1 MPAPWSPGDL
11 TVSTALTLT
20 QSLLLGTYASLA
32 LGHAALQER
41 HRRRNIPV
49 GVAHD
54 QERLPD
60 IWESLP
66 RVDIVVPTYNEH
78 PDVLAACLA
87 SLDGQDYKGDTR
99 ILVVDDGSANIDAL
113 RPVYQCYAER
123 PGWTVLRWREP
134 VNKGKRMAQ
143 EAAIYGGRDHEALLR
158 LDPDGAE
165 RPLVFEGTTADYV
178 VMVDSDTVVE
188 PDGVRWILTPFLD
201 PDVAAVTG
209 DVAALN
215 QGTNRLTE
223 LIDDRYGLL
232 FEHERAAQSRYG
244 LVYCCAGPFSAYRR
258 QEIDEVWSDYVGQQF
273 RNKLCTYGDDLQ
285 LTHLVLKRG
294 RRSIY
299 QPQARAATI
308 VPTTLKAYVR
318 QQWRWN
324 RSFYRQFR
332 WIGPV
337 LLRNWSAYQVFDL
350 AARTLPS
357 LLLAAALA
365 VAAPDLVGLATTR
378 LTDDLMTIGG
388 MIVAG
393 FAAVLLQTRKPRF
406 ALFYGLVYLLLLLP
420 TRIWAIFTLTDSGWG
435 TRRRV
440 EKAFGATALARK
452 RRQLATNPLGQPLAS
467 LLLVQVKGLLQ
478 LVRGLLAALGKA

>member
-1 MPAPWSPGDL
+1 
-11 TVSTALTLT
+11 VSKALTLT
-20 QSLLLGTYASLA
+20 HFLLLGSYASLV

-41 HRRRNIPV
+41 HRRRNTSV
-49 GVAHD
+49 GPEHD

-60 IWESLP
+60 IWGDSPP

-78 PDVLAACLA
+78 PEVLAACLA

-99 ILVVDDGSANIDAL
+99 FLVVDDGSSNIEAL
-113 RPVYQCYAER
+113 RPVYRRYAER

-134 VNKGKRMAQ
+134 GNKGKRMAQ
-143 EAAIYGGRDHEALLR
+143 EAAIYGGRDQGALLR
-158 LDPDGAE
+158 LDPDGTE
-165 RPLVFEGTTADYV
+165 RPVVFEKTTADFI

-215 QGTNRLTE
+215 HATNRLTE
-223 LIDDRYGLL
+223 LIDDRYRLL

-258 QEIDEVWSDYVGQQF
+258 DELDEDWTGYVEQRF
-273 RNKLCTYGDDLQ
+273 LNKPCNYGDDLQ

-299 QPQARAATI
+299 QPRARAATI
-308 VPTTLKAYVR
+308 VPTTLKGYVR

-324 RSFYRQFR
+324 RSFYRQLR

-337 LLRNWSAYQVFDL
+337 LLRNRSAYQVFDL
-350 AARTLPS
+350 AARTFPS

-365 VAAPDLVGLATTR
+365 LAVPYLVGLAATR
-378 LTDDLMTIGG
+378 LTDDLMTVGG

-393 FAAVLLQTRKPRF
+393 FAAVLAQTRKPRF
-406 ALFYGLVYLLLLLP
+406 ALLYGLIYLLLLVP
-420 TRIWAIFTLTDSGWG
+420 TRIWAIFTISDGSWG
-435 TRRRV
+435 TRLRSRRPS
-440 EKAFGATALARK
+440 G
-452 RRQLATNPLGQPLAS
+452 PS
-467 LLLVQVKGLLQ
+467 C
-478 LVRGLLAALGKA
+478 